1 MKMNLWLPPILTLA
15 LAAALL
21 SGCGNSG
28 ELRSSEQAETFL
40 VDVAHGGKITDW
52 RLAGGA
58 SKDADRVWAER
69 NTIQDL
75 SRRLRREGK
84 AWACQVAE
92 DSAQLGSI
100 GSFNANDRRSVLH
113 NAQGLG
119 ANGREIEA
127 LLGDVLKLSN
137 RDLLK
142 TTAAV
147 CDTGKVSANDE
158 VAARLSS
165 SATLPQIEVK
175 SDADSD
181 SDKYDSEPDNENEVF
196 GRPASARDTHMVAT
210 LVRSYYAAA
219 AAADSTAGCRLIYTP
234 FAESVAE
241 DLGAPTGPSGLR
253 GNTCAAVLSKL
264 FEQPHENWHTDDAT
278 LRVTSVRV
286 DQNRGVAL
294 LGFRGTR
301 PNRYVMAH
309 RERGGWKLDMLQ
321 DVGRPIGVE

>member
-1 MKMNLWLPPILTLA
+1 MTCPPVLILVLVLTVA
-15 LAAALL
+15 TL
-21 SGCGNSG
+21 SGCSHSG
-28 ELRSSEQAETFL
+28 ELDSSEQADTFV
-40 VDVAHGGKITDW
+40 VDVAHGGKIAGW

-58 SKDADRVWAER
+58 SKDADRVWVER

-75 SRRLRREGK
+75 GRRLRREGK

-100 GSFNANDRRSVLH
+100 GNFNANDRRGVLR

-119 ANGREIEA
+119 ASRSEIEA
-127 LLGDVLKLSN
+127 LLDDVLKLSN

-147 CDTGKVSANDE
+147 CDTGKVSASDE

-175 SDADSD
+175 GDADSD
-181 SDKYDSEPDNENEVF
+181 SDKYGSEPDNENEVF
-196 GRPASARDTHMVAT
+196 GRPASARDTHMVTA
-210 LVRSYYAAA
+210 LIRRYYAAA
-219 AAADSTAGCRLIYTP
+219 ATGDSTAGCRLIYTP

-264 FEQPHENWHTDDAT
+264 FEQSHENWHTDDAT
-278 LRVTSVRV
+278 LRVASVRV
-286 DQNRGVAL
+286 DQNRGVAR
-294 LGFRGTR
+294 LGFRGAR
-301 PNRYVMAH
+301 PDRYVMAH
-309 RERGGWKLDMLQ
+309 RERGGWKIDVLQ